1 MPDDASAGHGDDDD
15 DGDDVA
21 PSGCATRR
29 MPDPDPAQSA
39 SRTIRTAMGG
49 GGTDDAGPPPPPP
62 SVVPTADV
70 REENRSRNRGLSPYQ
85 ALSNSFAAPD
95 AISRATRDGHRPA
108 WKARIDM
115 DAIGRHSARRR
126 GGNNLTPL
134 GTVAAGGGIE
144 RMSTRTTPPPLG

>member
-1 MPDDASAGHGDDDD
+1 MAALAASPMPDDASAGHGDGD
-15 DGDDVA
+15 DGDDDA

-39 SRTIRTAMGG
+39 SRTIRTAMGS
-49 GGTDDAGPPPPPP
+49 GGTDDAGPPPP
-62 SVVPTADV
+62 SAVPADDV
-70 REENRSRNRGLSPYQ
+70 REENRSRNRGLSPYH
-85 ALSNSFAAPD
+85 ALSKSFAAPD

-134 GTVAAGGGIE
+134 GTE
-144 RMSTRTTPPPLG
+144 